1 MSARQLR
8 YHQQQ
13 LAVSKN
19 GNGESTAQV
28 LSDAIPIVDQHLRA
42 LQNKQYKEI
51 AKAIARPIEAV
62 QQALEYIRT
71 LDPRPGLRYN
81 KVQPR
86 LIEP

>member
-1 MSARQLR
+1 
-8 YHQQQ
+8 
-13 LAVSKN
+13 
-19 GNGESTAQV
+19 V
-28 LSDAIPIVDQHLRA
+28 LSDAIRSWDQHLRA

-51 AKAIARPIEAV
+51 AKAIARPIGAV

-86 LIEP
+86 LIKLT